1 MRVLFVAHSF
11 PRFVGDAAG
20 SFLLRLARGLVDR
33 GIEVEALV
41 PHARGLA
48 GDERIGGI
56 VVHRFRYAPTGLETL
71 AYTGTMA
78 EQVRAGLRGK
88 GALVGLVAAGAAAAI
103 ERTRRFGADVIHAH
117 WWFPGGLAGTAAS
130 LATGVPL
137 VTTSH
142 GSDVRLVRTI
152 PGGTRL
158 LRVVAARSAGLT
170 AVSTWLGEELRRAAP
185 NARPLVAPMPVDSSS
200 FAPADAP
207 ARGRLLFVGRLN
219 EQKGLASLLRAL
231 ACARITVPLDVVGDG
246 PLEPTLR
253 ELAAELGVASRLTW
267 YRARTVGELAELYRH
282 AAALVVP
289 SCNEGLGL
297 VAVEAQ
303 LSATPVIA
311 FASGG
316 LTDVIND
323 GDTGLLVAP
332 GDTVALANAITR
344 VVGSPELG
352 ERLGRAARIAALER
366 FTPESAAERYASIY
380 QDVIAARAA

>member
-158 LRVVAARSAGLT
+158 LRVVVGRSAEFT
-170 AVSTWLGEELRRAAP
+170 AVSTWLGDELRRAAP
-185 NARPLVAPMPVDSSS
+185 KAPDIERPSVW
-200 FAPADAP
+200 
-207 ARGRLLFVGRLN
+207 
-219 EQKGLASLLRAL
+219 
-231 ACARITVPLDVVGDG
+231 
-246 PLEPTLR
+246 R
-253 ELAAELGVASRLTW
+253 EAAK
-267 YRARTVGELAELYRH
+267 
-282 AAALVVP
+282 
-289 SCNEGLGL
+289 
-297 VAVEAQ
+297 
-303 LSATPVIA
+303 
-311 FASGG
+311 
-316 LTDVIND
+316 
-323 GDTGLLVAP
+323 
-332 GDTVALANAITR
+332 
-344 VVGSPELG
+344 
-352 ERLGRAARIAALER
+352 
-366 FTPESAAERYASIY
+366 
-380 QDVIAARAA
+380 